1 MFASRVFPPRLVAM
15 ALALGLLGLSM
26 LVAAGQSRI
35 ELRDGSV
42 LTGELIAIEPGG
54 YRIRTPVLGELV
66 LNESQVL
73 AIRPAGGGGVG
84 TPVPTSGGAGGT
96 DSDEVPKV
104 DEVSPD
110 VLANLQRRMIGDAEI
125 LSSIQSL
132 QEDPELQAALA
143 DPAFTQAVLSG
154 DLATLQQDP
163 RFMNLVEHPVV
174 QAIIGRVTGE

>member
-1 MFASRVFPPRLVAM
+1 MFASRVFPPRLAAL
-15 ALALGLLGLSM
+15 ALALGLLGLSGM
-26 LVAAGQSRI
+26 VAAAQSRI

-42 LTGELIAIEPGG
+42 LTGELIGIEPGG
-54 YRIRTPVLGELV
+54 YRIRTAALGELV
-66 LNESQVL
+66 LSESQVL
-73 AIRPAGGGGVG
+73 AIRPTGAEGAG
-84 TPVPTSGGAGGT
+84 TPVSSGGGAGGT
-96 DSDEVPKV
+96 DSDAVPEI

-110 VLANLQRRMIGDAEI
+110 VLANLQHRLIGDAQI
-125 LSSIQSL
+125 MSSIQSL

-163 RFMNLVEHPVV
+163 RFIGLIEHPVI